1 VCDHVKELYCR
12 HLCSNKLLQ
21 HAPVWPAAAFADA
34 SYCFVL
40 ICLHAGGHYTAH
52 VHQPDGRW
60 LHFND
65 AQVTAVPEAAVLA
78 ERPYLLVYEKQ

>member
-1 VCDHVKELYCR
+1 
-12 HLCSNKLLQ
+12 
-21 HAPVWPAAAFADA
+21 
-34 SYCFVL
+34 
-40 ICLHAGGHYTAH
+40 

-65 AQVTAVPEAAVLA
+65 AQVTVVPESAVLA